1 MPYLKSFGG
10 VKEHT
15 IEIQNS
21 FVNVIGQRKEK
32 LFPNYMQPLAQSQNY
47 QSEGRFDSLDIDN
60 CRNKS

>member
-21 FVNVIGQRKEK
+21 FVNVIGQREIVSELYATLSAKPK
-32 LFPNYMQPLAQSQNY
+32 LSM
-47 QSEGRFDSLDIDN
+47 
-60 CRNKS
+60 